1 MEKTIAERNSL
12 GRSHAIEQPM
22 KHAVADI
29 KNLGEFVKSFPDF
42 EVPDEGGLKV
52 LRHLCLKL
60 I

>member
-1 MEKTIAERNSL
+1 METTIAERNSL

-29 KNLGEFVKSFPDF
+29 KNLGEFVESFPDF
-42 EVPDEGGLKV
+42 EVSDEGGLKV
-52 LRHLCLKL
+52 LQYLCLKP